1 MITVILLHGILKNA
15 SMMNVV
21 LLTIVQFNVI
31 HLHGILFNCGTLALY
46 SAECHYNEGCFSLC
60 HCHECYFAECRGAI
74 LEARIGIAIERG
86 GVNVIKLF
94 WSSLTLIL
102 CYNKRLVGMMISVS

>member
-1 MITVILLHGILKNA
+1 MTVVVQQSVTFAHCFVIVLNGILKMFSPMRGILQNA
-15 SMMNVV
+15 
-21 LLTIVQFNVI
+21 I
-31 HLHGILFNCGTLALY
+31 HLRGILVRHGCLVLHY
-46 SAECHYNEGCFSLC
+46 AECHYNEGCFSLC

-74 LEARIGIAIERG
+74 LEARIGITIERG

-102 CYNKRLVGMMISVS
+102 